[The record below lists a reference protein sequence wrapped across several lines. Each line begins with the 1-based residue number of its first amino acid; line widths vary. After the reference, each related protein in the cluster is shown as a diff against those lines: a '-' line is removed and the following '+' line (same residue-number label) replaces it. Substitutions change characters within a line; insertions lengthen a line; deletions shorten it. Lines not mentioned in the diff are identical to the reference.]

1 VGGTYTDTKPCPAC
15 AGARLR
21 PEYLAVT
28 LIGHNRNALSEMPLS
43 ELSEVVQDISRRIAE
58 SDAGSVP
65 EFVDTSLEKT
75 NKRLHFLERVGLGYL
90 NLNRL
95 TSTLS
100 AGEAQRVKLAGL
112 LGGGLTYLTVLLD
125 EPTRGLHPSEVEALV
140 NALYDLRQAGNTVV
154 VVEHDLTLIRA
165 ADQVIDMGPGAGIA
179 GGEIIAQGS
188 PAQVGE
194 QDTAT
199 GYWLRGER
207 QLDLFRQ
214 RRQPKGWLVIKGARE
229 NNLRG
234 ETVRLPQGT
243 MVGVCGVSGS
253 GKSTLMIDTIGR
265 ALAPKKHTTSVA
277 YEPLEPGE
285 YEEIEGAPKRT
296 VLVDQAKAGVVSP
309 ASFLG
314 LDGPLRKLYA
324 ASEQAMAL
332 GLSIKELSRGCS
344 ACNGRGLTKTDMGFL
359 PAVYTP
365 CETCRGSGYRP
376 EAWDIQLNG
385 VNLPALS
392 ELTLD
397 QVYELF
403 AEEKSLAGTLNKAR
417 KVGLGYLILRQ
428 PAYTLSGGEAQRLK
442 IAAELCRK
450 GTADTLYILDE
461 PTVGL
466 HLEDVTRLGQ
476 VLDKL
481 VDQGHTVVVVE
492 HHPHLLAACD
502 WLVELGPGGGPDGGR
517 VIAAGTPENL
527 ASGDTPTA
535 PYLREVLAVT

>member
-1 VGGTYTDTKPCPAC
+1 
-15 AGARLR
+15 
-21 PEYLAVT
+21 
-28 LIGHNRNALSEMPLS
+28 
-43 ELSEVVQDISRRIAE
+43 
-58 SDAGSVP
+58 
-65 EFVDTSLEKT
+65 
-75 NKRLHFLERVGLGYL
+75 
-90 NLNRL
+90 
-95 TSTLS
+95 
-100 AGEAQRVKLAGL
+100 
-112 LGGGLTYLTVLLD
+112 
-125 EPTRGLHPSEVEALV
+125 
-140 NALYDLRQAGNTVV
+140 
-154 VVEHDLTLIRA
+154 
-165 ADQVIDMGPGAGIA
+165 
-179 GGEIIAQGS
+179 
-188 PAQVGE
+188 
-194 QDTAT
+194 
-199 GYWLRGER
+199 LRGER

-332 GLSIKELSRGCS
+332 GLSVKELSRGCS

-417 KVGLGYLILRQ
+417 EVGLGYLILRQ